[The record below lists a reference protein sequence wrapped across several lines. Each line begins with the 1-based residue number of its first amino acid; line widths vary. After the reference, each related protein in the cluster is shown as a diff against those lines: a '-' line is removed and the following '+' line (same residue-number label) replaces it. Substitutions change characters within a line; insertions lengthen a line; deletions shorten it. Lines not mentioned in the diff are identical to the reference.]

1 MSQVRL
7 GPISLHW
14 CRGCGVPLLE
24 RRICGICGGKPSAV
38 AITPPG
44 DARPAFPFDTGMVR
58 ELADSQFGEG
68 AGKRLLPDG
77 EIVMLNRIP
86 DLDRT
91 DEVIA
96 GGEVLANLTWI
107 LGKGFVLQLRI
118 PGAARIGVPA
128 KGWVLADEGAVHSI
142 LESSNLL
149 GPGVVRCATGILAM
163 DEVVVLDRESDK
175 DRILGTG
182 SARMASEGMDE
193 RARGTAVKV
202 RWRRDKNV
210 CDVPVPPAHSRT
222 WDDVL
227 EANRAILKEA
237 VDRAADFI
245 REGAKRIGKDVAV
258 SYSGGKDS
266 LATLLLVLEA
276 GLRPKVIF
284 IDTGLEFS
292 ETVQNAHDVSGKL
305 GLELLLEEAG
315 EAFWD
320 NVARFGP
327 PARDARWCCK
337 CCKLGPVTRLIIR
350 EFPGGVLSF
359 IGQRRYES
367 EARAS
372 KGPVWKNPWVPG
384 QIGASPIQEW
394 PALQI
399 WLYLFQNREKAPW
412 NPWYERGL
420 DRIGCFLCP
429 ATNFADLELVRR
441 SFAGYDRWQRQLA
454 SYPETWRTYGLW
466 RWRRLPRGV
475 QEHLGQ
481 RGVRLEAP
489 PAIPPRLSF
498 EAGKMEASDTGAAI
512 EGRFSRPLGLEMLSG
527 RLHAMGKALLEGE
540 SLHVGQWAMLRRDG
554 TVHLQAKDQEELGRR
569 TEALKEAVLRAEEC
583 AGCGICTGRCKTGAA
598 SIRKGRMAIDPKN
611 CTQCGACLTG
621 PCPAT
626 AYAQDDL

>member
-14 CRGCGVPLLE
+14 CRRCGVPLLDQ
-24 RRICGICGGKPSAV
+24 RPCGICGERPASV

-44 DARPAFPFDTGMVR
+44 DARPAFPYDIEMVR

-77 EIVMLNRIP
+77 EIVLLNRIP

-107 LGKGFVLQLRI
+107 LGRGFALQLRI
-118 PGAARIGVPA
+118 PGAARIDVPS
-128 KGWVLADEGAVHSI
+128 KGWVVADQGAVPSL

-149 GPGVVRCATGILAM
+149 GPGVVRCSPGIQPM
-163 DEVVVLDRESDK
+163 DEIVVMDGEPGAE
-175 DRILGTG
+175 RILGTG
-182 SARMASEGMDE
+182 SARMSSEGMAAL
-193 RARGTAVKV
+193 ARGTAVKV
-202 RWRRDKNV
+202 RWRRKK
-210 CDVPVPPAHSRT
+210 DVLEVAAPSAICRT

-227 EANRAILKEA
+227 GANRAVLDEVVERA
-237 VDRAADFI
+237 VDFI
-245 REGAKRIGKDVAV
+245 KEGAKRIGKDVAV

-276 GLRPKVIF
+276 DLRPKVIF
-284 IDTGLEFS
+284 INTGLEFP
-292 ETVQNAHDVSGKL
+292 ETVQNATDVSSML
-305 GLELLLEEAG
+305 GLELLVEDAG

-320 NVARFGP
+320 NVPMFGP

-337 CCKLGPVTRLIIR
+337 CCKLGPVTRLISR

-394 PALQI
+394 PALQV
-399 WLYLFQNREKAPW
+399 WLYLFDNKDKAPW

-420 DRIGCFLCP
+420 ERIGCFLCP
-429 ATNFADLELVRR
+429 ATNFADLELVRKA
-441 SFAGYDRWQRQLA
+441 FPGYERWQRQLEA
-454 SYPETWRTYGLW
+454 YPKTWRSFGLW
-466 RWRRLPRGV
+466 RWRRLSRGV
-475 QEHLGQ
+475 VEHLAQ
-481 RGVRLEAP
+481 RGIKVEAP
-489 PAIPPRLSF
+489 PALPPRLSL
-498 EAGKMEASDTGAAI
+498 ETAKPEMSDGIAQLS
-512 EGRFSRPLGLEMLSG
+512 GRFTRPLGLEMLSG
-527 RLHAMGKALLEGE
+527 RLRAMGKVRLDGQRLLVGE
-540 SLHVGQWAMLRRDG
+540 WAEISRDG
-554 TVHLQAKDQEELGRR
+554 TVHLKAKDEEDLQRR
-569 TEALKEAVLRAEEC
+569 MEALKEAVLRACEC

-598 SIRKGRMAIDPKN
+598 SIVRGRMVIDPEK

-626 AYAQDDL
+626 AYGQEEL